1 MIEFSLILCYSIFRP
16 NTYCKKGSDIM
27 HQVYSPLKVNNE
39 IELCEIR
46 SIEFKKLIEK
56 ELLKNRISY
65 FIRWT
70 KSGFFLTKREHC
82 IICINE
88 NAKEEAV
95 NIVRSISEETGYK
108 VKFLLKPSQA
118 NYL

>member
-1 MIEFSLILCYSIFRP
+1 MR
-16 NTYCKKGSDIM
+16 
-27 HQVYSPLKVNNE
+27 QVYTPLKVNNE

-46 SIEFKKLIEK
+46 DENCKKIIEK
-56 ELLKNRISY
+56 ALLQNRISY

-70 KSGFFLTKREHC
+70 KSGFFLNRRERC

-88 NAKEEAV
+88 NAKDDAV
-95 NIVRSISEETGYK
+95 EIIKDICSETGYK
-108 VKFLLKPSQA
+108 VRFIMKPSQA